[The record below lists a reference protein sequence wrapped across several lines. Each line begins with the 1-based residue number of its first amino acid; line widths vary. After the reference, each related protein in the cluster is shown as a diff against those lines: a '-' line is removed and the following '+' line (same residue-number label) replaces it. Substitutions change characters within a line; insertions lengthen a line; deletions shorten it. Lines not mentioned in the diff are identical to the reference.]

1 MIPRLQIEFPLRYQ
15 KEFWFGKPYS
25 PAENEFLLNHA
36 RCGILL
42 ALKAAGLPENC
53 GVGVMV
59 YNCHTVAN
67 AVEQAGLRP
76 VFIDVNND
84 LKLDLEDFKR
94 KANDMSAIVV
104 THLFGMVN
112 DVEAIK
118 KTCPDMLVIE
128 DCAHAYGLDNIY
140 GDFAVFSI
148 GQGKHPSIGDGGILK
163 VLNDKYLQKIK
174 TDYEKLPDYS
184 CCQKTKLF
192 VKLLGMAFLN
202 NRMVYGWLTLPMK
215 RKRAVKLGR
224 SPIIPMKMCLG
235 ISNIYSAEKDKVVPR
250 DAFMQVLYCE
260 NPKAEQDLY
269 RKKGID
275 TDTHFAN
282 SINWAKEFGYIQGQC
297 PNAEKLV
304 SHLLMVPTYFNK
316 Q

>member
-15 KEFWFGKPYS
+15 KEFWFGKPYA

-36 RCGILL
+36 RSGILL
-42 ALKAAGLPENC
+42 ALKAAELPANTS
-53 GVGVMV
+53 VGVMV

-67 AVEQAGLRP
+67 AVEQAGLKP
-76 VFIDVNND
+76 VFIDVTDD
-84 LKLDLEDFKR
+84 LKLDFEDFKR
-94 KANDMSAIVV
+94 KANDISAIVV
-104 THLFGMVN
+104 THLFGKIN
-112 DVEAIK
+112 DVGAIK
-118 KTCPDMLVIE
+118 QMYPDILVIE
-128 DCAHAYGLDNIY
+128 DCAHAYGLNSFH

-163 VLNDKYLQKIK
+163 MLNNKYLQNIKI
-174 TDYEKLPDYS
+174 DYEKLPDYS
-184 CCQKTKLF
+184 WYQKTRLF
-192 VKLLGMAFLN
+192 VKLLGMAILN

-215 RKRAVKLGR
+215 RKRAVKSGR
-224 SPIIPMKMCLG
+224 SPVIPMKMCRG

-250 DAFMQVLYCE
+250 DVFMQVLYCE
-260 NPKAEQDLY
+260 NPKVEQELY

-282 SINWAKEFGYIQGQC
+282 SIIWAKEFGYSLGQC

-304 SHLLMVPTYFNK
+304 CHLLMIPTYFNK
-316 Q
+316 R